1 MPTMAR
7 LSDKRT
13 PFLKH
18 PIIIDFLRA
27 MATEA
32 KLLSTTILMSSLGSA
47 QVRSK
52 VRADGNYSR
61 PVLWKLARHMVSES
75 GSWQLNCTLEGMR
88 VETFSNPLLNNPF

>member
-1 MPTMAR
+1 MAR

-18 PIIIDFLRA
+18 PNIIDFLRA

-61 PVLWKLARHMVSES
+61 PVLWKLARRMVIPHVAFFCI
-75 GSWQLNCTLEGMR
+75 LD
-88 VETFSNPLLNNPF
+88 